1 MQYDD
6 SYIVSWLN
14 FSLMINKGL
23 VPLYALTDTVTYVAE
38 WVVIRRFNEQLLPLP
53 YISREDQ
60 YVLLNSAKSKKQY
73 AY

>member
-6 SYIVSWLN
+6 AYIFSSLN
-14 FSLMINKGL
+14 FSRNKEL
-23 VPLYALTDTVTYVAE
+23 VPLDELIDTLTYVAE
-38 WVVIRRFNEQLLPLP
+38 WAVIRTFNEQLLPLP